1 MTGVCILNYND
12 AETTLILVEKI
23 SNYSIIDHIV
33 IVDNYSTDDSYDR
46 LKSIKNKKVNIIQSK
61 KNGGYGSGNNIGVKY
76 LVDTYA

>member
-46 LKSIKNKKVNIIQSK
+46 LKSIKNKRLI
-61 KNGGYGSGNNIGVKY
+61 
-76 LVDTYA
+76 